1 MAERPCTAGHISI
14 HAPRTGS
21 DARAAEYPAAPS
33 SFQSTLPARGATACG
48 KRRNARMDYFN
59 PRSPH
64 GERPPSSADICPAC
78 AFQSTLP
85 ARGATCGSTVTVE
98 AVLISIH
105 APRTGSDCH
114 RPAYEI
120 CGAISIHA
128 PRTGS
133 DVYRDFP
140 TVYRGISIHA
150 PRTGSDCSPRK
161 TCALRHNFNPRS
173 PHGERR
179 VTR

>member
-85 ARGATCGSTVTVE
+85 ARGATCGVPLPRE
-98 AVLISIH
+98 LRRISIH
-105 APRTGSDCH
+105 APRTGSDGDH
-114 RPAYEI
+114 FHQLFTSVSFQSTLPARGATC
-120 CGAISIHA
+120 CGHLWSLPDEISIHA

-133 DVYRDFP
+133 DGAHF
-140 TVYRGISIHA
+140 
-150 PRTGSDCSPRK
+150 K
-161 TCALRHNFNPRS
+161 
-173 PHGERR
+173 
-179 VTR
+179 